1 MSTIRKHATLS
12 VMVGI
17 AAFLLLI
24 AAGASSLTAARTT
37 NAAPVPA
44 ATAAIGEQ
52 VATADSACVESA
64 AGQFLS
70 SKPCRTCPGKPYCTC
85 TYNGQPRL
93 SCEPCCYR
101 TFNGG
106 ETCLD

>member
-1 MSTIRKHATLS
+1 MSKIRKHATLS

-24 AAGASSLTAARTT
+24 AAGASSLTAARA
-37 NAAPVPA
+37 NHPAPAPA
-44 ATAAIGEQ
+44 ATSAIGERA
-52 VATADSACVESA
+52 ATSDPACVDSA
-64 AGQFLS
+64 AGQSLS
-70 SKPCRTCPGKPYCTC
+70 NKPCRTCSGKPYCTC

-106 ETCLD
+106 EICLD